1 LYAAKADLLRRAGA
15 NDEAILAYQQALT
28 LVSNESERRYL
39 QRRLQEVLGVV
50 LGFVLAEGI

>member
-28 LVSNESERRYL
+28 LVSNESER
-39 QRRLQEVLGVV
+39 
-50 LGFVLAEGI
+50 ATCSAACKKC